1 MSTNRRKFIKHAA
14 TTAAGMG
21 ILPSVTG
28 SVLAYPFHQGASDR
42 IVLALIGA
50 RNMGWSDLRDLL
62 RQPNV
67 ACKTLCDVDDTVL
80 EQQAKALVDEGY
92 KKPLL
97 EKDYRKVLED
107 KDIDAVVIGTPDH
120 WHCLPMVEGCAAG
133 KHVYVEK
140 PLANSIGEINVMLD
154 AARKYNRLVQVG
166 QQQRSGDHWKSAI
179 RFVQSGKLGTI
190 RQVKFWANFNY
201 GAGNMPVPDSEPPAG
216 VDYDRWLGPAPE
228 RPFNRNRFHGS
239 WRMFRDYG
247 GGLMTDWGVHLIDM
261 GLWAMNVQEG
271 PRSVVSMGGNFA
283 SRDRALEMPDT
294 LTVLYEMD
302 GFNMIWEHNGGIQ
315 QGPYDQLYGVKFIGT
330 NGTLV
335 ANRERWKVFPEWEG
349 EAYRMETPGEQESD
363 QQSHLNHCA
372 NFINAIRTG
381 EELAAGIGIG
391 HLSALYA
398 HLGNLSHWSDER
410 IIYDERTRKI
420 TNSEKADSM
429 ITPEYRPP
437 WIFPVV

>member
-1 MSTNRRKFIKHAA
+1 MAIKRRKFLKHSV
-14 TTAAGMG
+14 TAAAGIGM
-21 ILPSVTG
+21 LPSLAGSLLASPTG
-28 SVLAYPFHQGASDR
+28 FSASDK

-50 RNMGWSDLRDLL
+50 RNMGWGDLMDLL
-62 RQPNV
+62 LLPNV
-67 ACKTLCDVDDTVL
+67 ECKTLCDVDDTIL
-80 EQQAKALVDEGY
+80 EQKAKELVD
-92 KKPLL
+92 KDFRKPSL
-97 EKDYRKVLED
+97 EKDYRRVLED

-120 WHCLPMVEGCAAG
+120 WHCLPTVEACAAG

-140 PLANSIGEINVMLD
+140 PLANSIGEINVMID
-154 AARKYNRLVQVG
+154 AARKYKRLVQVG

-179 RFVQSGKLGTI
+179 EFVQSGKLGTI
-190 RQVKFWANFNY
+190 RQVKYWANFNY
-201 GAGNMPVPDSEPPAG
+201 GAGNMPLPDSEPPDG
-216 VDYDRWLGPAPE
+216 VDYDRWLGPAPK

-261 GLWAMNVQEG
+261 GLWGMNVKTG
-271 PRSVVSMGGNFA
+271 PRSVSSMGGNFA
-283 SRDRALEMPDT
+283 NRDRALEMPDT

-330 NGTLV
+330 NGTLI
-335 ANRERWKVFPEWEG
+335 ANRERWKVLPEWEEEG
-349 EAYRMETPGEQESD
+349 YRMEAPEDHPSD
-363 QQSHLNHCA
+363 NKSHINHCA

-381 EELAAGIGIG
+381 EKLAAEIGIG

-398 HLGNLSHWSDER
+398 HLGNISHWADER
-410 IIYDERTRKI
+410 ITYDEKTRRI

-429 ITPEYRPP
+429 ITPAYRSP
-437 WIFPVV
+437 WVFPAV